1 MRRTYLQRL
10 ESGLKIDTLLY
21 GLSLYA
27 IPILIGIASLYAV
40 FALESQYPFD
50 RQQPVAFHVLEQSGT
65 ALAPEEAL
73 RQLERVPTVSQQ
85 DTKLSEAPYWL
96 SFSLSPGGAAEAT
109 VVELPSRHGTEVE
122 CWSTAP
128 LSPLGRADRSARAG
142 QVRMEKTGFAI
153 DLGRVTTE
161 TTMLC
166 KAEHA
171 GPARITAR
179 SPIASAR
186 KGLARWPRTAWRRRP
201 WASRRWK
208 RSAGSARSVGASS

>member
-10 ESGLKIDTLLY
+10 ESGLTIDTLLY

-122 CWSTAP
+122 CWGTAP

-142 QVRMEKTGFAI
+142 
-153 DLGRVTTE
+153 
-161 TTMLC
+161 
-166 KAEHA
+166 
-171 GPARITAR
+171 
-179 SPIASAR
+179 
-186 KGLARWPRTAWRRRP
+186 
-201 WASRRWK
+201 
-208 RSAGSARSVGASS
+208 

>member
-96 SFSLSPGGAAEAT
+96 SFSLSPGGRQRRLSWSCLRGTAQRSSAGA
-109 VVELPSRHGTEVE
+109 RHR
-122 CWSTAP
+122 C
-128 LSPLGRADRSARAG
+128 LRLAG
-142 QVRMEKTGFAI
+142 
-153 DLGRVTTE
+153 
-161 TTMLC
+161 
-166 KAEHA
+166 
-171 GPARITAR
+171 
-179 SPIASAR
+179 
-186 KGLARWPRTAWRRRP
+186 RTAAPGRDR
-201 WASRRWK
+201 
-208 RSAGSARSVGASS
+208 